1 MGNGEGCFS
10 HEGSLNHEEREE
22 HEDKYF
28 TFVLFVSFVV
38 NESSWS
44 YCPRSFRRNG
54 DSKKNPSTC
63 TSIGSSM
70 RTPATPPLFSVTVNE
85 SPAMADRVGVA
96 STTAPLTRYETAVGA
111 TCTSSVFTA
120 LPLASGFLIA

>member
-1 MGNGEGCFS
+1 MLTHRGCCCAR
-10 HEGSLNHEEREE
+10 GRQGIGDLIIADGRA
-22 HEDKYF
+22 DA
-28 TFVLFVSFVV
+28 
-38 NESSWS
+38 
-44 YCPRSFRRNG
+44 YCPRSFNWNG

-70 RTPATPPLFSVTVNE
+70 RTPTTPPIFSVTVNE
-85 SPAMADRVGVA
+85 LPAMAERVGVA

-120 LPLASGFLIA
+120 LPLESGFLIA